1 MCAENEQALR
11 SGPATDTAVHE
22 NIFFGRLKVEC
33 QHSNKNVF
41 IINKF
46 DYSYSGNKFFIDF
59 KKLALESKK
68 VMCDKLL
75 SPLAWS
81 ANTSP
86 ISSLDKDDLPLLDE
100 QVALEAAGDDLE
112 FLV

>member
-1 MCAENEQALR
+1 MNRL
-11 SGPATDTAVHE
+11 SVPGLLPDTAVHE
-22 NIFFGRLKVEC
+22 NIFFGRLKLES

-41 IINKF
+41 IIN
-46 DYSYSGNKFFIDF
+46 SGNKIFIDI
-59 KKLALESKK
+59 KKLAL

-100 QVALEAAGDDLE
+100 QVALEAAGGDLE